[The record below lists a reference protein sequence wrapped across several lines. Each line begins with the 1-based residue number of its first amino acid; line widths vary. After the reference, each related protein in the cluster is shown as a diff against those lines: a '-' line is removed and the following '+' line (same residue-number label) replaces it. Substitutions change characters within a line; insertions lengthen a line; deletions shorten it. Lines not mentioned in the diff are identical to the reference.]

1 MLFLDN
7 AGFSVIFQSAEII
20 ILHTENHVLYFAEEI
35 AIVSSLSAFLS
46 LIQKGVEKKQ
56 ENKYNRIQTNI
67 NDISEFWT
75 KLTLLFQQD
84 AS

>member
-46 LIQKGVEKKQ
+46 LIQMKKK
-56 ENKYNRIQTNI
+56 NKRINTIGFRQI
-67 NDISEFWT
+67 
-75 KLTLLFQQD
+75 
-84 AS
+84 